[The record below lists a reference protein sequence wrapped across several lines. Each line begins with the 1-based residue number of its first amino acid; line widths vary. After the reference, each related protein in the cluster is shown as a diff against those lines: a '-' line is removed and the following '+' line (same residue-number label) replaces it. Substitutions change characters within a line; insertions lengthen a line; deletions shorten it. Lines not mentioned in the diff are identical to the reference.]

1 MLSRGLFTPAERQCH
16 ICALGLSRQRRAWS
30 IASRQVS
37 TTTAVEKQQRAFP
50 REGDRATYE
59 SFAHRL
65 GGANAGRNSESGSR
79 SGPGDKPRGFDQRG
93 LGQRRS
99 RRPNHGKLPN
109 ETKPAPTLEQLRHT
123 LIRRL
128 EPWIYSETTLK
139 KLDSLG
145 IGIEDA
151 EALLNDFQGVA
162 IKSLKGPGF
171 GAGASQT
178 TETPEAPFALEWD
191 VEGLTLSFQHDAD
204 WMKSVERA
212 YLRQFLRWATHEQT
226 TGVFSLPEPLVVRI
240 REILETTDLSHL
252 ASQFN
257 EAREM
262 HRQFHLHIGPTN
274 SGKTYNA
281 LKALAKAK
289 TGAYAGPLRLLAH
302 EVWERMN
309 RGTVGGL
316 EDGQGRECNLITGEE
331 RRIVSLEAGLT
342 SCTVEMLSF
351 NTPLDVVVIDEI
363 QMIGDPQRGGSW
375 TNAVMGLLAKEIHLC
390 GEETVVPV
398 IQKLVAAMGD
408 ELVIHRYERL
418 TPLKVLNESLGGD
431 LSKVEDGDCVVSFSR
446 SGIFA
451 LKKAIEE
458 KRGKRCAVVYGAL
471 PPETRS
477 EQARLFNEP
486 GNGIDVMVASD
497 AVGMGLNL

>member
-1 MLSRGLFTPAERQCH
+1 M
-16 ICALGLSRQRRAWS
+16 
-30 IASRQVS
+30 
-37 TTTAVEKQQRAFP
+37 
-50 REGDRATYE
+50 
-59 SFAHRL
+59 
-65 GGANAGRNSESGSR
+65 
-79 SGPGDKPRGFDQRG
+79 
-93 LGQRRS
+93 
-99 RRPNHGKLPN
+99 
-109 ETKPAPTLEQLRHT
+109 
-123 LIRRL
+123 IRRL
-128 EPWIYSETTLK
+128 QPWLYSEVTLK
-139 KLDSLG
+139 KLESLG
-145 IGIEDA
+145 IHVEHA
-151 EALLNDFQGVA
+151 EALLNEFQGVA
-162 IKSLKGPGF
+162 DKSLKDASF
-171 GAGASQT
+171 GAVVPVTAA
-178 TETPEAPFALEWD
+178 EAPFAMEWD

-212 YLRQFLRWATHEQT
+212 YLRQFLRWATHEET
-226 TGVFSLPEPLVVRI
+226 TAIFSLPEPLVVRI

-252 ASQFN
+252 PSQFN
-257 EAREM
+257 EAREL

-281 LKALAKAK
+281 LKALATAK

-342 SCTVEMLSF
+342 SCTVEMLSL

-363 QMIGDPQRGGSW
+363 QMIGDPQRGASW
-375 TNAVMGLLAKEIHLC
+375 TTAVMGLLAKEIHLC

-408 ELVIHRYERL
+408 ELIIHRYERL

-431 LSKVEDGDCVVSFSR
+431 LAKVEDGDCVVSFSR

-451 LKKAIEE
+451 LKKTIEE

-497 AVGMGLNL
+497 AVGMGLNLSVDHALAYCFPRQC

>member
-1 MLSRGLFTPAERQCH
+1 MGEDPKRTGPSMTRG
-16 ICALGLSRQRRAWS
+16 
-30 IASRQVS
+30 
-37 TTTAVEKQQRAFP
+37 
-50 REGDRATYE
+50 
-59 SFAHRL
+59 
-65 GGANAGRNSESGSR
+65 
-79 SGPGDKPRGFDQRG
+79 GPPP
-93 LGQRRS
+93 RRS
-99 RRPNHGKLPN
+99 KRPNNGRLPN
-109 ETKPAPTLEQLRHT
+109 ETKPAPTLEQLRNT

-128 EPWIYSETTLK
+128 EPWIYSEGTLN
-139 KLDSLG
+139 KLGSLG
-145 IGIEDA
+145 IGIEHA
-151 EALLNDFQGVA
+151 EALLSEFHGVA
-162 IKSLKGPGF
+162 GKSLKDPSF
-171 GAGASQT
+171 GAVKPVTPDRAS
-178 TETPEAPFALEWD
+178 FSLEWD

-212 YLRQFLRWATHEQT
+212 YLRQFLRWATHDQST
-226 TGVFSLPEPLVVRI
+226 AVFSLPEPLVLRI
-240 REILETTDLSHL
+240 REILETTDLSHF

-281 LKALAKAK
+281 LKALATAK

-342 SCTVEMLSF
+342 SCTVEMLPF
-351 NTPLDVVVIDEI
+351 NTPMDVVVIDEI

-408 ELVIHRYERL
+408 ELIIHRYERL
-418 TPLKVLNESLGGD
+418 TPLKVLDESLGGD

-451 LKKAIEE
+451 LKKTIEE